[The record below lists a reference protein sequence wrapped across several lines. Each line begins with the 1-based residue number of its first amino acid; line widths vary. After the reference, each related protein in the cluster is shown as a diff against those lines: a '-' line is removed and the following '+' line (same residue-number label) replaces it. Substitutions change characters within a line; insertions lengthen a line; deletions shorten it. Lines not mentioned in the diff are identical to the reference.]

1 MILRFFFFLF
11 LVSAPFAKNNYY
23 FRMPTASPLHRQ
35 LTFQSHIFAYTPSAF
50 TTRFLFFFHLHYTF
64 LPHSSKLLDFM
75 IINTYNGRLAIH
87 DHFLYRH
94 SKNRARAEH
103 LHPSCRNEIVDIPLT
118 HRSR

>member
-1 MILRFFFFLF
+1 
-11 LVSAPFAKNNYY
+11 
-23 FRMPTASPLHRQ
+23 
-35 LTFQSHIFAYTPSAF
+35 
-50 TTRFLFFFHLHYTF
+50 
-64 LPHSSKLLDFM
+64 M
-75 IINTYNGRLAIH
+75 IINTYHGRLAIH